1 MSNFAV
7 DYNSGAPLVT
17 VVTAVLN
24 GGEKFEKSIKSVIGQ
39 SYRNFEYI
47 VIDGGSADRTLE
59 IIEKYS
65 SFITFWSSGPDAGI
79 YDAWNKALLEAKG
92 EWVIFLGADDELF
105 SDSVSD
111 LINSAKSSNWDVDF
125 ISGKAALWDGSSIIN
140 VFGRPWSWKRMRSYM
155 CVAHTG
161 AMHRRSL
168 FSDVGVFDPTFRI
181 AGDYDWLLRAGP
193 GIRVNFIDKVLVKMG
208 AGGLSNAN
216 PAVFREARR
225 AKIKNG
231 ACGRFIA
238 YLDSAW
244 ARAKWEIKRKIRL

>member
-1 MSNFAV
+1 MNNFPV
-7 DYNSGAPLVT
+7 EHNSSTPLVT

-24 GGEKFEKSIKSVIGQ
+24 GGEKFEKAIKSVIAQ
-39 SYRNFEYI
+39 SYINIEYV

-59 IIEKYS
+59 IIEKYN
-65 SFITFWSSGPDAGI
+65 SFIAFRSSGPDAGI

-92 EWVIFLGADDELF
+92 EWVIFLGADDELLP
-105 SDSVSD
+105 DAVSD
-111 LINSAKSSNWDVDF
+111 LIDSAKSSNWNVDF
-125 ISGKAALWDGSSIIN
+125 ISGKAALWDGTSVIN

-168 FSDVGVFDPTFRI
+168 FSDVGIFDPTFRI

-193 GIRVNFIDKVLVKMG
+193 GIRVNFIDKVLVQMG

-231 ACGRFIA
+231 ARGRLIA
-238 YLDSAW
+238 HIDSAW